1 MHSEHVNGRGYYRES
16 QTNLVF
22 TCSQGQLAGYQ
33 WFWMADSFLR
43 AIPVHSFKRSVI
55 NHAIRTEHGLSTP
68 SSLLGKD
75 LFMSLP
81 GVTLLKS

>member
-1 MHSEHVNGRGYYRES
+1 MPLEHANGRSCYTES

-22 TCSQGQLAGYQ
+22 TCSQGQLTGYQ

-55 NHAIRTEHGLSTP
+55 NHAIRTEHRLSDP

-81 GVTLLKS
+81 VVKRLES